1 MLKFDAWP
9 DARGP
14 GAASLGPLGPGVCCC
29 FLAPVEET
37 DSWEPA
43 LLLELEWKV
52 SRARE
57 SSSPLLDTL
66 EGLGVKM
73 WVPLEGL
80 GLFGVVAMEESSLS
94 GEVVFT
100 EPSLFLLDSW
110 FILFLN
116 TYAIISL
123 KNTQGQYEVYF

>member
-66 EGLGVKM
+66 QGLGLKL

-80 GLFGVVAMEESSLS
+80 GLFEVVAMEESSLS
-94 GEVVFT
+94 REVVFT

-116 TYAIISL
+116 TYAVISL
-123 KNTQGQYEVYF
+123 KNTPGQYVVYF